1 MTMTK
6 WSDKEKQWQ
15 VRSASASLATY
26 LLHLFQRRAV
36 DTELLEVILRGGYHS
51 LDDLL
56 VDSTLMS
63 LSVKLSFTH
72 PLPA

>member
-1 MTMTK
+1 
-6 WSDKEKQWQ
+6 
-15 VRSASASLATY
+15 VRSASAYLATY

-36 DTELLEVILRGGYHS
+36 DAELLEVILRGGYHS
-51 LDDLL
+51 LDDVL
-56 VDSTLMS
+56 VDGALMS